1 MTYSIGT
8 IAATAIALA
17 ILSKWRLESG
27 KLRSRRPAV
36 ILPSSERVLILGASG
51 GIGRTI
57 AYRYALRGAKICV
70 VGRRSAELDTVRSE
84 CEVLARA
91 SRGNA
96 SSSSEASSSV
106 PVSVLS
112 ICGDITRPQ
121 DLISIRERLT
131 EGELYV
137 TGHSLRRCISLHV
150 SVRVAWY

>member
-1 MTYSIGT
+1 MSVTYSIGT

-17 ILSKWRLESG
+17 ILSKWRLEPG

-36 ILPSSERVLILGASG
+36 ILPCSERVLILGASG
-51 GIGRTI
+51 GIGRAI

-84 CEVLARA
+84 CEGLARA
-91 SRGNA
+91 RGHA
-96 SSSSEASSSV
+96 SSSSEASSLV
-106 PVSVLS
+106 LLSVLS
-112 ICGDITRPQ
+112 ICGDITRAQ

-137 TGHSLRRCISLHV
+137 TDHSRCISLPV
-150 SVRVAWY
+150 FVRVAWY